1 MLQGILIALAVM
13 CLLFSLGV
21 SAYITLF
28 KLKARHASGLML
40 FVLLTIVVW
49 IGTVSVAVAGVMV
62 HP

>member
-1 MLQGILIALAVM
+1 MLQGILIALAVI

-28 KLKARHASGLML
+28 KLKAKNVSGFVL
-40 FVLLTIVVW
+40 FVLLTLVVW
-49 IGTVSVAVAGVMV
+49 IGTISVAVAGVMV